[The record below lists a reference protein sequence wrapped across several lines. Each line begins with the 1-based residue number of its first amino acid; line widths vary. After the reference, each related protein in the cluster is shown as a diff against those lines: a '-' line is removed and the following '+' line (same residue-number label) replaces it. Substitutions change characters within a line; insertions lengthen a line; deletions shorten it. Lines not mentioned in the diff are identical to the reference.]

1 MSFVEESNTIP
12 VRFPLLPR
20 SRVRNELDSAL
31 YLTPWYKES
40 ERLGLGLPK
49 SESDEP
55 MESARSSVSRGDSP
69 SRSPPNRSGS
79 IVGAVGVNPSTAVP
93 LSGAGAA
100 GTSRIARTSIAAGSA
115 TATAPCSPD
124 GRHMAEQCVPKT
136 RRRSN

>member
-40 ERLGLGLPK
+40 
-49 SESDEP
+49 
-55 MESARSSVSRGDSP
+55 
-69 SRSPPNRSGS
+69 
-79 IVGAVGVNPSTAVP
+79 

-115 TATAPCSPD
+115 TATAAPETARTATGSTASGQAGTAAVTGSASPS
-124 GRHMAEQCVPKT
+124 RVSTPLAPV
-136 RRRSN
+136 R